1 VSEYYLVWGMALL
14 AAALL
19 LVVVEVFVPSA
30 GVISVLALTAAVAGI
45 VCLFK
50 VNVLWGVIGVLMML
64 ILWPLIFFFGLS
76 IMPSTHFG
84 RKLLFGEGG
93 KEEPGLGDDG
103 DGSGTD
109 PALRALIGQEALALT
124 DLRPVGTIRVGDQ
137 KYDALSEV
145 SLIRGGTRVRITAIE
160 DNQIKVRP
168 VG

>member
-1 VSEYYLVWGMALL
+1 MSESYLVWGLALL

-19 LVVVEVFVPSA
+19 LVIVEVFVPSA
-30 GVISVLALTAAVAGI
+30 GLISVMALTAAIAGI

-50 VNVLWGVIGVLMML
+50 VSVLWGVIGILTMI

-93 KEEPGLGDDG
+93 KE
-103 DGSGTD
+103 D
-109 PALRALIGQEALALT
+109 PALSEDPDGHGGDPALLALIGQEAIALT
-124 DLRPVGTIRVGDQ
+124 DLRPVGTIRVGDK
-137 KYDALSEV
+137 KYDALSEI
-145 SLIRGGTRVRITAIE
+145 SLIRAGTRIRITAIE

-168 VG
+168 VA